1 MSLITGRERRAN
13 AGSRMKALLN
23 EEAEMEDLF
32 EAIESDEEF
41 ENAALLAVEE
51 EDIVD
56 SDFDVDSGDSEVERE
71 VEGLEEDKII
81 AREERQARKFTIPTH
96 KAPAVTKRQTDQAA
110 PKERAPKVNRTIRP
124 PKPSMAESMASA
136 PRQSF
141 RSATLQNRQ
150 HVEKQLKEYEQRR
163 ALIPKRDKPV
173 IRTLTQE
180 EMLAEAAITEEANIA
195 SLENWQQM
203 EAERMAKAKRREK
216 KKIVGPIVRYYS
228 YTDGDESERPR
239 KKRLLIIEEKNGKN
253 DVTEILDKDV
263 LEWMEKDVLEKSDM
277 IGRNLIYFEGDANE
291 SLAVPHNR
299 RAIDNEVEMWEQE
312 EEFDLSNLSDG
323 ELDRIDLIPSLTGW
337 LDKEPR
343 PTHPTICPVTA
354 KLAPYKDPATGVP
367 YADTQAF
374 RILRQCLDHSIVWS
388 ETYDAFITL
397 PNQTRGAKGVP
408 EGWEHMATGKLDGQ
422 PDWVIDGKLTIP
434 TWLKKQRGIG
444 TDDLEVEQNVQK
456 QPSPER
462 DGSQQGSAPVT
473 EPAIVV
479 PQEDNAQAATSSRA
493 SRRTRSRSK

>member
-1 MSLITGRERRAN
+1 
-13 AGSRMKALLN
+13 MKALLN

-32 EAIESDEEF
+32 EPIESDEEF
-41 ENAALLAVEE
+41 ENAAVEE

-56 SDFDVDSGDSEVERE
+56 SDFDVDSGDSEAERE
-71 VEGLEEDKII
+71 VEGLEEDKLI
-81 AREERQARKFTIPTH
+81 AREERQSRKVAIPTH
-96 KAPAVTKRQTDQAA
+96 KAPAVTNRPINQTTHR
-110 PKERAPKVNRTIRP
+110 ERAPKANRTVRP

-141 RSATLQNRQ
+141 RSATLKNRQ
-150 HVEKQLKEYEQRR
+150 HVEEQLKEYEQRR
-163 ALIPKRDKPV
+163 ALLPKRDKPT
-173 IRTLTQE
+173 IRMLTQE
-180 EMLAEAAITEEANIA
+180 ELLVEAAITEEANVA

-239 KKRLLIIEEKNGKN
+239 KKRIMVVENKDGKN
-253 DVTEILDKDV
+253 NVTEILDKHV
-263 LEWMEKDVLEKSDM
+263 LDWMEKDVLEKSDM

-291 SLAVPHNR
+291 PLVIPHNR
-299 RAIDNEVEMWEQE
+299 RAVDHDVEMWDQE

-343 PTHPTICPVTA
+343 PAQPTVCPITA

-367 YADTQAF
+367 YADTHAF
-374 RILRQCLDHSIVWS
+374 HILRQCLDHSILWS
-388 ETYDAFITL
+388 ETYDTFITL
-397 PNQTRGAKGVP
+397 PNQKRGAKGVP
-408 EGWEHMATGKLDGQ
+408 EGWEHIASGKLDGQ
-422 PDWVIDGKLTIP
+422 PDWMIDGTLTIP
-434 TWLKKQRGIG
+434 TWLKNQRGVS
-444 TDDLEVEQNVQK
+444 TDDSRVEQNIQK
-456 QPSPER
+456 EPSPER
-462 DGSQQGSAPVT
+462 DGSQQDSALATVT
-473 EPAIVV
+473 SIEAPL
-479 PQEDNAQAATSSRA
+479 ENSSQAAIPSRT